1 MMNTPGVQM
10 IQHRAVAGI
19 ADLAPAARLA
29 RAAAMNRAADM
40 LALAGL
46 RRRHPQATPHELG
59 VALALQRI
67 GRSHDRDL
75 AAHFMKDT
83 IVSDTPAD
91 FLSVALRAAAVCT
104 DLGIPYLIG
113 GGVAST
119 VHGEFRTTRDV
130 DLIIRL
136 LPADAGRFATTLGAQ
151 FTLNPPDILD
161 ALVQVPVAAAD
172 RTQRATFAAYDR
184 ATGYQLDVFCVGD
197 TPFDRAQFA
206 HAVPV
211 PIPEANAVLIVASA
225 EDTILTKL
233 EWYAITPS
241 DQQWAD
247 VQTILRVQGDAL
259 DQIYLTTWVTELG
272 LTALWNAAA
281 RHDPAPH
288 RAASR
293 PATAEDDPRQ
303 TRMDF

>member
-1 MMNTPGVQM
+1 MSIHTVQPV
-10 IQHRAVAGI
+10 QQTATAVI
-19 ADLAPAARLA
+19 IDLAPSARLA
-29 RAAAMNRAADM
+29 RAVAMNRAADM

-46 RRRHPQATPHELG
+46 RRRHPSATSHALG

-67 GRSHDRDL
+67 GRTHDRAL
-75 AAHFMKDT
+75 AARLTKDT
-83 IVSDTPAD
+83 TVSDTPAD
-91 FLSVALRAAAVCT
+91 FLSVALRAATVCI

-130 DLIIRL
+130 DLVIRL
-136 LPADAGRFATTLGAQ
+136 TPADAARFAAALGAQ
-151 FTLNPPDILD
+151 FTLNPPDIVQ
-161 ALVQVPVAAAD
+161 ALAYVPAAAAD

-206 HAVPV
+206 HAVPIS
-211 PIPEANAVLIVASA
+211 IPETNAVLMVASA

-241 DQQWAD
+241 DQQWVD
-247 VQTILRVQGDAL
+247 VQTILRVQEEAL
-259 DQIYLTTWVTELG
+259 DHGYLTTWAERLG
-272 LTALWNAAA
+272 LTTLWDAAA
-281 RHDPAPH
+281 RGEQAPH
-288 RAASR
+288 HGVAR
-293 PATAEDDPRQ
+293 PGTAEDDSRQ
-303 TRMDF
+303 TRMDL

>member
-1 MMNTPGVQM
+1 MMNTSDLQT
-10 IQHRAVAGI
+10 IQQTAVAVI
-19 ADLAPAARLA
+19 ADLAPTARLA
-29 RAAAMNRAADM
+29 RVVAMNRGADM

-46 RRRHPQATPHELG
+46 RRRRPQATPHELG

-75 AAHFMKDT
+75 AARLMKDT

-130 DLIIRL
+130 DLVIRL
-136 LPADAGRFATTLGAQ
+136 LPANAARLAAALGAQ

-161 ALVQVPVAAAD
+161 ALAHVPVAAAD
-172 RTQRATFAAYDR
+172 RTQRAPFAAYDR
-184 ATGYQLDVFCVGD
+184 TTGYQLDVFCVGD

-206 HAVPV
+206 HAVPI
-211 PIPEANAVLIVASA
+211 PIPEANAVLMVASA

-259 DQIYLTTWVTELG
+259 DRVYLTTWATELG
-272 LTALWNAAA
+272 LTALWIAAA
-281 RHDPAPH
+281 RGEPAPH

-303 TRMDF
+303 TRMDL